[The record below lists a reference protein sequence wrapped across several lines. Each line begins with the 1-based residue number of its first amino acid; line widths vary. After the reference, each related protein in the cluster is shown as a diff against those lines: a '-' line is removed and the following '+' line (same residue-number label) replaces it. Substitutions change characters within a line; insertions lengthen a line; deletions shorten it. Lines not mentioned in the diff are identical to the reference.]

1 MVQRNVKIK
10 MENGLGWRAI
20 KMGVFYNMAIKFAA
34 RMENIKG
41 SAIRELLKLTEEPSI
56 ISFAGGLPAPEL
68 FPVKELEEVII
79 RVLREEGRAAL
90 QYSTTEGYLP
100 LREKI
105 AQRMKKVSVDCQPND
120 ILITSGSQ
128 QGLEFSGRVF
138 INEGDVVICE
148 SPSYL
153 GALNAF
159 KAYMPKFVEISM
171 DEDGMIIEELEKA
184 LKQNPN
190 TKFIYTIP
198 DFQNPSG
205 RTMSLERRKR
215 LLELAY
221 KYDIPV
227 VEDNPYGELR
237 FEGEMLPAIK
247 SFDTKGLV
255 IHLGTFS
262 KTFCP
267 GLRIGWVVAAPEIL
281 TKYIVCKQGVD
292 LQSSTIAQ
300 REVNKFLEMYDL
312 DEHVENIINVYRK
325 RRDLML
331 QTMEKEFPAEVSFTR
346 PQGGLFT
353 WVTFPEHMDAAEVM
367 KKSLEVKVAFVPG
380 QSFFPNGQFKNHG
393 RFNYSNMPEDKIV
406 EGVERLGK
414 VLKSMI

>member
-1 MVQRNVKIK
+1 
-10 MENGLGWRAI
+10 
-20 KMGVFYNMAIKFAA
+20 MAIKFAA

>member
-1 MVQRNVKIK
+1 MS
-10 MENGLGWRAI
+10 
-20 KMGVFYNMAIKFAA
+20 IKFAT
-34 RMENIKG
+34 RMNNIKG
-41 SAIRELLKLTEEPSI
+41 SAIRELLKLTEEPDI

-68 FPVKELEEVII
+68 FPIKELEKIVVN
-79 RVLREEGRAAL
+79 VLEEDGRAAL

-105 AQRMKKVSVDCQPND
+105 VQRMKKVMVECKADD

-138 INEGDVVICE
+138 VNEGDVIICE

-159 KAYMPKFVEISM
+159 KAYQPKFVEITM
-171 DEDGMIIEELEKA
+171 DDNGMIIEELEKA
-184 LKQNPN
+184 LEQNSN
-190 TKFIYTIP
+190 VKFIYTIP

-205 RTMSLERRKR
+205 RTMSLERRKK

-221 KYDIPV
+221 KYNVPI

-237 FEGEMLPAIK
+237 FEGEILPAIK

-267 GLRIGWVVAAPEIL
+267 GLRIGWVIASPEIL
-281 TKYIVCKQGVD
+281 QKYIVSKQGAD

-300 REVNKFLEMYDL
+300 RDINKFLDVYDI
-312 DEHVENIINVYRK
+312 DKHIENLIKVYRK

-331 QTMEKEFPAEVSFTR
+331 DTMEKEFPAGVTFTR

-353 WVTFPEHMDAAEVM
+353 WVTFPEYLDAADIM
-367 KKSLEVKVAFVPG
+367 KKSLEEKVAFVPG
-380 QSFFPNGQFKNHG
+380 QSFFPNGQYKNHG

-406 EGVERLGK
+406 EGIKRLGK
-414 VLKSMI
+414 VLKTLV

>member
-1 MVQRNVKIK
+1 
-10 MENGLGWRAI
+10 
-20 KMGVFYNMAIKFAA
+20 MAIKFAA

-41 SAIRELLKLTEEPSI
+41 SAIRELLKLTEDPSI

-68 FPVKELEEVII
+68 FPVKELEEVTIK
-79 RVLREEGRAAL
+79 VLREDGRAAL
-90 QYSTTEGYLP
+90 QYSATEGFLP

-105 AQRMKKVSVDCQPND
+105 AQRMKKINVECEAKD

-128 QGLEFSGRVF
+128 QGLEFSGKIF
-138 INEGDVVICE
+138 LNEGDIVICE

-159 KAYMPKFVEISM
+159 KAYLPKFVDISM

-184 LKQNPN
+184 LEQNPN

-205 RTMSLERRKR
+205 RTMSLERRKK

-221 KYDIPV
+221 KFNVPV

-237 FEGEMLPAIK
+237 FEGEMIPAIK

-267 GLRIGWVVAAPEIL
+267 GLRLGWVVASPEIL
-281 TKYIVCKQGVD
+281 SKYILIKQGAD

-300 REVNKFLEMYDL
+300 REISKFLEMYDL
-312 DEHVENIINVYRK
+312 DKHVENLINVYRK
-325 RRDLML
+325 RRDLMIE
-331 QTMEKEFPAEVSFTR
+331 TMEKEFPASVTFTR

-353 WVTFPEHMDAAEVM
+353 WVTFPENMDAAEIM

-380 QSFFPNGQFKNHG
+380 QSFFSNGQHKNHG

-406 EGVERLGK
+406 EGITRLGK
-414 VLKSMI
+414 VLKSMM

>member
-1 MVQRNVKIK
+1 
-10 MENGLGWRAI
+10 
-20 KMGVFYNMAIKFAA
+20 MAIKFAD
-34 RMENIKG
+34 RMDNIKG
-41 SAIRELLKLTEEPSI
+41 SAIRELLKLTEEPDI

-68 FPVKELEEVII
+68 FPLKEIEEVAVKVI
-79 RVLREEGRAAL
+79 REEGRAAL
-90 QYSTTEGYLP
+90 QYSTTEGFLP

-105 AQRMKKVSVDCQPND
+105 VQRMKKVNVDCKPSD

-128 QGLEFSGRVF
+128 QGLEFSAKIF
-138 INEGDVVICE
+138 INEGDVIICE

-159 KAYMPKFVEISM
+159 KAYLPKFVEIAM
-171 DEDGMIIEELEKA
+171 DDDGMIIEELERA
-184 LKQNPN
+184 LEQNPN

-198 DFQNPSG
+198 DFQNPTG

-221 KYDIPV
+221 KYNIPV

-237 FEGEMLPAIK
+237 FEGEILPSIK
-247 SFDTKGLV
+247 SFDTKGMV

-267 GLRIGWVVAAPEIL
+267 GVRLGWVVASPEIL
-281 TKYIVCKQGVD
+281 SKYIVVKQGAD
-292 LQSSTIAQ
+292 LQSSTISQ
-300 REVNKFLEMYDL
+300 REVSKFLDMYDL
-312 DEHVENIINVYRK
+312 DAHIENLIKIYRK

-331 QTMEKEFPAEVSFTR
+331 ETMEKEFPAGVTFTR
-346 PQGGLFT
+346 PAGGLFT
-353 WVTFPEHMDAAEVM
+353 WVTFPAHLDAAEVM
-367 KKSLEVKVAFVPG
+367 KKSLEQKVAFVPG

-406 EGVERLGK
+406 EGIKRLGK
-414 VLKSMI
+414 VLRELI

>member
-1 MVQRNVKIK
+1 MADLKRY
-10 MENGLGWRAI
+10 G
-20 KMGVFYNMAIKFAA
+20 GVLNMAIQFAA

-41 SAIRELLKLTEEPSI
+41 SAIRELLKLTEDPSI

-68 FPVKELEEVII
+68 FPVKELEEVTT

-105 AQRMKKVSVDCQPND
+105 VQRMKKLKVECQAND

-128 QGLEFSGRVF
+128 QGLEFSGRIF

-159 KAYMPKFVEISM
+159 KAYLPKFVEITM
-171 DEDGMIIEELEKA
+171 DDEGMIMEELEKA
-184 LKQNPN
+184 LEQNPGA
-190 TKFIYTIP
+190 KFIYTIP

-205 RTMSLERRKR
+205 RTMSLERRKK

-221 KYDIPV
+221 KYNIPV

-247 SFDTKGLV
+247 SFDTRGLV

-267 GLRIGWVVAAPEIL
+267 GLRIGWVVASPEIL
-281 TKYIVCKQGVD
+281 TKYILVKQGAD
-292 LQSSTIAQ
+292 LQCSTIAQ

-312 DEHVENIINVYRK
+312 DEHVKKIIEVYRK

-331 QTMEKEFPAEVSFTR
+331 ETMEKEFPKEVTFTK
-346 PQGGLFT
+346 PEGGLFT

-367 KKSLEVKVAFVPG
+367 KRSLEEKVAFVPG
-380 QSFFPNGQFKNHG
+380 QSFFPNGQYKNHG

-406 EGVERLGK
+406 EGVKRLGK
-414 VLKSMI
+414 VLKSMM